1 MKPKM
6 KRIWRLLLA
15 AVLLCGLWTPALA
28 QEKITLEFW
37 EMSYGSDDR
46 YTETCEKLIAQYEA
60 ENPNVTINMTYQ
72 PWDNYYQLF
81 LTAVSSGAAPDVASC
96 ALDQP
101 DLFAQMNEIQ
111 YLDGVIDAW
120 KEEGVYSD
128 YTEDMLNFFKYE
140 GNQIAIPYMVGYRGF
155 FYRADYL
162 KEAGVEKVPETW
174 DELLDACAK
183 LKAWN
188 PDIVPLALT
197 GATNGI
203 WHCFM
208 SFAMSNGVGI
218 LDENMAPTSE
228 TPAFKETIDL
238 FQKLRE
244 NGYVA
249 EGVLGHDGAAAETL
263 YYSGKAAFFFGS
275 FGSKIFDYPEV
286 AENSDVL
293 ACFKGPSG
301 DAVGTVSF
309 PDALVVFSQTKH
321 PEESLKFIKWWAENT
336 QPLFT
341 EGGCW
346 AYPAKASFF
355 SGEVFADKV
364 SQGVLNQVLP
374 TAKTATWPIQGMF
387 PGFSQINGEYIM
399 NYAPQAAL
407 NGGMSTGDIAKK
419 QAEMIQE
426 ALDNA
431 AE

>member
-1 MKPKM
+1 MKKF
-6 KRIWRLLLA
+6 ISLLLVSLL
-15 AVLLCGLWTPALA
+15 AVSLCIPAFA
-28 QEKITLEFW
+28 EEKVTLEFW
-37 EMSYGSDDR
+37 EMSYGSDER
-46 YTETCEKLIAQYEA
+46 YTETCEKLIAEYEA
-60 ENPNVTINMTYQ
+60 QNPNVAINMTYQ

-101 DLFAQMNEIQ
+101 DLFAQMDEIS
-111 YLDGVIDAW
+111 YLDGIIDEW
-120 KEEGVYSD
+120 KAEGIYED

-140 GNQIAIPYMVGYRGF
+140 GKQIAIPYMVGYRGF

-188 PDIVPLALT
+188 PEIVPLALT

-208 SFAMSNGVGI
+208 SLAMSNGVGI
-218 LDENMAPTSE
+218 VDENMAPTSE
-228 TPAFKETIDL
+228 SEAFKQTIDL
-238 FQKLRE
+238 FQELRE
-244 NGYVA
+244 KGYVA
-249 EGVLGHDGAAAETL
+249 EGVLGHDDTAAETL

-275 FGSKIFDYPEV
+275 FGAKIFNYPDV
-286 AENSDVL
+286 AENSEVL
-293 ACFKGPSG
+293 ACFQGPSG
-301 DAVGTVSF
+301 SAAATVSF
-309 PDALVVFSQTKH
+309 PDALVVFSQTEH
-321 PEESLKFIKWWAENT
+321 PEESLKFVKWWAENS

-355 SGEVFADKV
+355 SGEVFSDKV

-374 TAKTATWPIQGMF
+374 TAKTATWPIEGMF

-407 NGGMSTGDIAKK
+407 NGGMSTDDIAAK

>member
-1 MKPKM
+1 M
-6 KRIWRLLLA
+6 KRIWSLLMA
-15 AVLLCGLWTPALA
+15 AVLLCALCAPAMA
-28 QEKITLEFW
+28 QEEKITLEFW
-37 EMSYGSDDR
+37 EMSYGNDDR

-96 ALDQP
+96 AIDQP

-111 YLDGVIDAW
+111 YLDSVIDEW
-120 KEEGVYSD
+120 KEEGIYSD
-128 YTEDMLNFFKYE
+128 YSEDMLNFFKYE

-155 FYRADYL
+155 FYRTDYL
-162 KEAGVEKVPETW
+162 KQAGVEKVPETW

-218 LDENMAPTSE
+218 VDENLKPTSE
-228 TPAFKETIDL
+228 SEAFKQTIDL
-238 FQKLRE
+238 FQELRE
-244 NGYVA
+244 GGYVA

-275 FGSKIFDYPEV
+275 FGTKIYDYPEV

-293 ACFKGPSG
+293 ACFQGPSG
-301 DAVGTVSF
+301 SEISTVSF
-309 PDALVVFSQTKH
+309 PDALVVFSQTEY
-321 PEESLKFIKWWAENT
+321 PEESLKFVKWWAENT

-355 SGEVFADKV
+355 TGEVFSDKV
-364 SQGVLNQVLP
+364 SQGVLNKVLP
-374 TAKTATWPIQGMF
+374 TAKTATWPIEGMF

-407 NGGMSTGDIAKK
+407 NGGMTTDEIAAE
-419 QAEMIQE
+419 QARMIQE

-431 AE
+431 ME

>member
-1 MKPKM
+1 M
-6 KRIWRLLLA
+6 KRICVLLLCVA
-15 AVLLCGLWTPALA
+15 LLCGLGIAANA
-28 QEKITLEFW
+28 QEKKILEFW
-37 EMSYGSDDR
+37 EMTYGSDER

-60 ENPNVTINMTYQ
+60 ENPDITIHMTYQ

-96 ALDQP
+96 AIDQP
-101 DLFAQMNEIQ
+101 DLFAGMGEIL
-111 YLDGVIDAW
+111 YLDDVIDQW
-120 KEEGVYSD
+120 KEEEIYAD

-155 FYRADYL
+155 FYRTDYL
-162 KEAGVEKVPETW
+162 KDAGVEKVPETW

-188 PDIVPLALT
+188 PDIIPLALT
-197 GATNGI
+197 GADNGI

-218 LDENMAPTSE
+218 VDENLKPTSE
-228 TPAFKETIDL
+228 SAAFKETIDL
-238 FQKLRE
+238 FQKLSE

-249 EGVLGHDGAAAETL
+249 EGVLGHDSTAAETL
-263 YYSGKAAFFFGS
+263 YYSGKAAFYFS
-275 FGSKIFDYPEV
+275 SCSTSILNYPEV
-286 AENSDVL
+286 AQNTDVL
-293 ACFKGPSG
+293 PCFRGPSG
-301 DAVGTVSF
+301 EKTATVSF
-309 PDALVVFSQTKH
+309 PDALVVFAQTDY
-321 PEESLKFIKWWAENT
+321 PEESLRFIKWWAEHT
-336 QPLFT
+336 QSLFT

-355 SGEVFADKV
+355 NGDVFDNMVAR
-364 SQGVLNQVLP
+364 GVLNNVLP
-374 TAKTATWPIQGMF
+374 TAKTATWPIQGMY

-407 NGGMSTGDIAKK
+407 NGGMNTDEIAAR
-419 QAEMIQE
+419 QAAMIQD

>member
-1 MKPKM
+1 M
-6 KRIWRLLLA
+6 
-15 AVLLCGLWTPALA
+15 
-28 QEKITLEFW
+28 
-37 EMSYGSDDR
+37 
-46 YTETCEKLIAQYEA
+46 A
-60 ENPNVTINMTYQ
+60 E
-72 PWDNYYQLF
+72 
-81 LTAVSSGAAPDVASC
+81 C
-96 ALDQP
+96 
-101 DLFAQMNEIQ
+101 
-111 YLDGVIDAW
+111 
-120 KEEGVYSD
+120 
-128 YTEDMLNFFKYE
+128 
-140 GNQIAIPYMVGYRGF
+140 
-155 FYRADYL
+155 
-162 KEAGVEKVPETW
+162 
-174 DELLDACAK
+174 
-183 LKAWN
+183 
-188 PDIVPLALT
+188 
-197 GATNGI
+197 
-203 WHCFM
+203 
-208 SFAMSNGVGI
+208 
-218 LDENMAPTSE
+218 
-228 TPAFKETIDL
+228 
-238 FQKLRE
+238 
-244 NGYVA
+244 
-249 EGVLGHDGAAAETL
+249 VLGHDGAAAETL

-275 FGSKIFDYPEV
+275 FGIKIFDYPEV

-321 PEESLKFIKWWAENT
+321 PEESLKFVKWWAENT

-364 SQGVLNQVLP
+364 SQGVLNKVLP

>member
-1 MKPKM
+1 M
-6 KRIWRLLLA
+6 KRFLSLLMA
-15 AVLLCGLWTPALA
+15 AVVLCSLCVPAFA
-28 QEKITLEFW
+28 SDENITLEFW
-37 EMSYGSDDR
+37 EMTYGSDDR
-46 YTETCEKLIAQYEA
+46 YTETCEKLIAAYEA
-60 ENPNVTINMTYQ
+60 ENPGVTINMTYQ

-101 DLFAQMNEIQ
+101 DLFAQMDEIQ
-111 YLDGVIDAW
+111 YLDDVIGAW
-120 KEEGVYSD
+120 KEEGIYED

-174 DELLDACAK
+174 EELLDACAK
-183 LKAWN
+183 LRDWN
-188 PDIVPLALT
+188 PEIVPLALT

-208 SFAMSNGVGI
+208 SFAFSNAVGI
-218 LDENMAPTSE
+218 VDEEMRPTSE
-228 TPAFKETIDL
+228 TQPFKETIDL
-238 FQKLRE
+238 FQTLRE
-244 NGYVA
+244 QGYVA
-249 EGVLGHDGAAAETL
+249 EGVLGHDDAAVETL
-263 YYSGKAAFFFGS
+263 YFGGKAAFFFGS
-275 FGSKIFDYPEV
+275 FGRKIFDYPEV
-286 AENSDVL
+286 AENTEILS
-293 ACFKGPSG
+293 CFQGPSS
-301 DAVGTVSF
+301 DAIGTLSF

-355 SGEVFADKV
+355 SGEIFADKV
-364 SQGVLNQVLP
+364 SQGVLNEVLP
-374 TAKTATWPIQGMF
+374 TARTATWPIQGMF

-399 NYAPQAAL
+399 NYSPQAAL
-407 NGGMSTGDIAKK
+407 NGGMSTDEIAVK
-419 QAEMIQE
+419 QAAMIQE

>member
-1 MKPKM
+1 MKKSLC
-6 KRIWRLLLA
+6 LLMAAMLTTLA
-15 AVLLCGLWTPALA
+15 ASCFAEEP
-28 QEKITLEFW
+28 ITLEFW

-60 ENPNVTINMTYQ
+60 ENPGVRVNMTYQ

-101 DLFAQMNEIQ
+101 DLFAQMDEIQ
-111 YLDGVIDAW
+111 YLDPVIEAW

-128 YTEDMLNFFKYE
+128 YAEDMLNFFKYD
-140 GNQIAIPYMVGYRGF
+140 GHQIAVPYMVGYRGF
-155 FYRADYL
+155 YYRADYL
-162 KEAGVEKVPETW
+162 KEAGVEKAPETW
-174 DELLDACAK
+174 DELLDACEK

-218 LDENMAPTSE
+218 VDEAMKPTSE
-228 TPAFKETIDL
+228 SDAFKETIDL
-238 FQKLRE
+238 FQTLRE
-244 NGYVA
+244 KGYVA
-249 EGVLGHDGAAAETL
+249 QGVLGHDDAAAETL
-263 YYSGKAAFFFGS
+263 YYGGNAAFFFGS
-275 FGSKIFDYPEV
+275 FGTTLFNYEEV
-286 AENSDVL
+286 AENTEVL
-293 ACFKGPSG
+293 ACFQGPSG
-301 DAVGTVSF
+301 GEVATVSF
-309 PDALVVFSQTKH
+309 PDALVVFSQTEH
-321 PEESLKFIKWWAENT
+321 PDESLKFMKWWAEHS

-355 SGEVFADKV
+355 TGDVFSNKV
-364 SQGVLNQVLP
+364 AQGVLSQVLP
-374 TAKTATWPIQGMF
+374 TAKTATWPIEGMF
-387 PGFSQINGEYIM
+387 PGFSQINGEYVM

-407 NGGMSTGDIAKK
+407 NGGMSTDDIAAK
-419 QAEMIQE
+419 QASMIQE